1 MTSETKVETESII
14 IPMNKAGERA
24 FEVLRS
30 IAERHLKIA
39 REAVL
44 EFILRRFPIAEMVEE
59 IAMFE
64 LKYSAVYVVY
74 GGVKHTVTYDYI
86 TREVYFEGT

>member
-44 EFILRRFPIAEMVEE
+44 EFILRRFSVAEMVEE
-59 IAMFE
+59 MAMFE
-64 LKYSAVYVVY
+64 LKYSAVYMVY

-86 TREVYFEGT
+86 TREVYFERT

>member
-1 MTSETKVETESII
+1 MTSETKIETESII

-30 IAERHLKIA
+30 IAERHLKMA

-44 EFILRRFPIAEMVEE
+44 KFISSRFPVAEMVEE
-59 IAMFE
+59 MPMFDC
-64 LKYSAVYVVY
+64 KYSAVFETY
-74 GGVKHTVTYDYI
+74 GGVRHTVIYDYI
-86 TREVYFEGT
+86 SKEAYFERT